1 MTAFAHYPSLKD
13 KPVFITGGASG
24 IGASLVTH
32 FCEQGSKV
40 CFVDIDAQAAAAL
53 CDQIGRQ
60 TANAP
65 HFLACDLTDIPA
77 LRIAIEKAQSLVG
90 DIMVLVNNGANDQR
104 HSLEEL
110 TVEYWDS
117 RMAVNLRHQFFT
129 AQAVI
134 PGMRAAGGGSII
146 NFGSISWKIRSGGM
160 PVYTAAKA
168 AVNGLT
174 RALARDYGKSGVRV
188 NTVVPGWVMTER
200 QKTLWLDEE
209 GERTLDREQLLPGR
223 LHPDDLARMVLF
235 LAADDSRMCTGQEFV
250 VDAGWT

>member
-1 MTAFAHYPSLKD
+1 MTAFASYPSLKD

-32 FCEQGSKV
+32 FCAQGSKV
-40 CFVDIDAQAAAAL
+40 CFVDIDISAANAL
-53 CDQIGRQ
+53 RDHIDRQ
-60 TANAP
+60 QGNAP
-65 HFLACDLTDIPA
+65 HFLACDLTDIAA
-77 LRIAIEKAQSLVG
+77 LRIALDKARSLIG
-90 DIMVLVNNGANDQR
+90 DILVLVNNGANDQR
-104 HSLEEL
+104 HTLEDL

-134 PGMRAAGGGSII
+134 PGMCAAGGGAII

-200 QKTLWLDEE
+200 QKALWLDEE